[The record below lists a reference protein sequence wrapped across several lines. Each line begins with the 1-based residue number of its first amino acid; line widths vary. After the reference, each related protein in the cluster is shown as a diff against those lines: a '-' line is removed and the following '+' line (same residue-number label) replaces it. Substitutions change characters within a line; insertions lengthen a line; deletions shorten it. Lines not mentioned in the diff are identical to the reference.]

1 MASNR
6 IMESPS
12 SNKLL
17 KEYEKHRKSPS
28 KTNLKFYIVGIAIA
42 AAAVFIVFSAMQG
55 ATVYYYDLNEIQA
68 KISSGTLPTEPYRV
82 AGQVIA
88 KSIVNGEGN
97 TVTFEVSDLKLK
109 DSTRLMKVTYSGAIP
124 DTFKDDA
131 QVTVTGK
138 YDPSKQMFFAT
149 EMLAK
154 CPSKYST
161 TAS

>member
-1 MASNR
+1 MA
-6 IMESPS
+6 IMQPPS
-12 SNKLL
+12 SSKSL
-17 KEYEKHRKSPS
+17 KEYEKHRKSPN
-28 KTNLKFYIVGIAIA
+28 KANLKFYFVGFAIA

-88 KSIVNGEGN
+88 KSIVPGEGSN
-97 TVTFEVSDLKLK
+97 LTFEVWDLKLK
-109 DSTRLMKVTYSGAIP
+109 DPTKIMKVAYSGAIP

-138 YDPSKQMFFAT
+138 FDPTKQIFVAT